1 MEIKTPWDDEIDK
14 HLKESTGIDS
24 VEMSVFSLAFAK
36 AEAYRQGVTD
46 ERAQREDVII
56 TVNSGVADVAQV
68 PEGVK
73 VIIRDYDGQED
84 GMGHGNRKIDD
95 DMNYFDEIT
104 HVHEGG
110 KVVII

>member
-1 MEIKTPWDDEIDK
+1 MEIKTPWDDEIELYRSDAEYGG
-14 HLKESTGIDS
+14 LLQAQID
-24 VEMSVFSLAFAK
+24 
-36 AEAYRQGVTD
+36 AYRQGVTD

-56 TVNSGVADVAQV
+56 TVNGGVADVIQV

-73 VIIRDYDGQED
+73 VIIRDYDGQDE